1 LGITNAYIEIGY
13 CSEEMLPTYLCS
25 GDIFALSMKKNF
37 MNETRWPNKIGEYMA
52 SGRPTVVSDVG
63 DVAEVVE
70 KNGIGLVA
78 KPDVDSFAEKMQILF
93 SNEKAADD
101 MGVRA
106 REVACEKYSWAEM
119 ATRLEKIYFQFLKPV
134 EK

>member
-1 LGITNAYIEIGY
+1 
-13 CSEEMLPTYLCS
+13 
-25 GDIFALSMKKNF
+25 MKKNF

-70 KNGIGLVA
+70 KYGIGLVA
-78 KPDVDSFAEKMQILF
+78 KPGADSFAEKMQILF
-93 SNEKAADD
+93 SNEKAAVD

-119 ATRLEKIYFQFLKPV
+119 AIRLEAIYFQLIKTD
-134 EK
+134 EKLRIQADEASKDFES